1 MEKYPGFLD
10 IRFYPEDIFYPAIEK
25 VEREMKASGLR
36 GSAKWL
42 QICDAY
48 KKEYPTLD
56 RNNNSLQKL
65 KGLQNYRELFLKTKR
80 TLSELYDITNPEASQ
95 WLQSI
100 EPLYINKYIV
110 ERMGL
115 DPETIPHL
123 SIIGDK

>member
-1 MEKYPGFLD
+1 MS
-10 IRFYPEDIFYPAIEK
+10 
-25 VEREMKASGLR
+25 VREMKAAGLR
-36 GSAKWL
+36 GIAKWL

-48 KKEYPTLD
+48 KKEYPTVD